1 MSSLSEE
8 GENSAVEVK
17 RRSEREFF
25 GGGGR
30 GGDEGIKVGGS
41 AVRMKRVERGS
52 NKDRHMKKSMIST
65 PALLTEDFSI
75 FLSRFLFVFFF
86 TESFIQFF
94 PYTPVRLYNTAA
106 FPTLTC
112 GLVEEN
118 ARVTSGPLNFFGLY
132 TLWHSYIHS
141 TRKK

>member
-8 GENSAVEVK
+8 GENSAVEEK

-25 GGGGR
+25 GWG

-41 AVRMKRVERGS
+41 AVRIKRVERGS

-75 FLSRFLFVFFF
+75 FLSPF
-86 TESFIQFF
+86 SFCLL
-94 PYTPVRLYNTAA
+94 LY
-106 FPTLTC
+106 
-112 GLVEEN
+112 
-118 ARVTSGPLNFFGLY
+118 
-132 TLWHSYIHS
+132 
-141 TRKK
+141 